1 METYLPVHMQKGNR
15 SYAMQQGNSL
25 YSFGRFIGTVEPA
38 KPLTFAAQ
46 QRIAERI
53 NAYGQP
59 ADASGEKIK
68 VGKYYRLKE
77 EPDEASTS
85 YGTDWK
91 RTGAVKH
98 KKKASSQ
105 TGKGKRRHGSKR
117 RKHNGKRRKTKKGFQ
132 LSTSG
137 RGSKDILYKHKRM
150 VQSIPW

>member
-1 METYLPVHMQKGNR
+1 MQKGNKT
-15 SYAMQQGNSL
+15 YAMQQGNRL
-25 YSFGRFIGTVEPA
+25 CSFGRFIGTVEPA
-38 KPLTFAAQ
+38 TPLSFAAQ

-85 YGTDWK
+85 YGTDLK

-105 TGKGKRRHGSKR
+105 TGKEKRRHG
-117 RKHNGKRRKTKKGFQ
+117 NKRRKT
-132 LSTSG
+132 
-137 RGSKDILYKHKRM
+137 
-150 VQSIPW
+150 